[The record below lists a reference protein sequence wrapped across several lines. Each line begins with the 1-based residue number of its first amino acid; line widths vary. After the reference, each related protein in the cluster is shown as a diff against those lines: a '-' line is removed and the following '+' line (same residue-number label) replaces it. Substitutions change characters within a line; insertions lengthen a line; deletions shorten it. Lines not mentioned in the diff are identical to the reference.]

1 METFI
6 DYNLARHALHDR
18 RMDVSLA
25 PPWSRLRDC
34 TSSSSGDNDCLLLI
48 FILCRFLM
56 RLQVRAITVFPIL
69 IPTLVTVPMN
79 AFNANAL
86 ASLVTVAG
94 SSLSKRLPPIITGLV
109 ASLET
114 EKDREVLEAV
124 QGAMVSLVASVSDI
138 EGLHS
143 LMMMLLAW

>member
-1 METFI
+1 MT
-6 DYNLARHALHDR
+6 
-18 RMDVSLA
+18 
-25 PPWSRLRDC
+25 
-34 TSSSSGDNDCLLLI
+34 
-48 FILCRFLM
+48 
-56 RLQVRAITVFPIL
+56 
-69 IPTLVTVPMN
+69 